1 MKAHW
6 QQVFGRSRHGELR
19 KAMHSNSDEE
29 VYLDNDGDVVGG
41 EWKGGEWKSG
51 EGWGV
56 LLVCCGTEVQYV
68 GGTIFNVYSSIC

>member
-51 EGWGV
+51 EGWGGFISV
-56 LLVCCGTEVQYV
+56 LWYGSTVRWRYYL
-68 GGTIFNVYSSIC
+68 